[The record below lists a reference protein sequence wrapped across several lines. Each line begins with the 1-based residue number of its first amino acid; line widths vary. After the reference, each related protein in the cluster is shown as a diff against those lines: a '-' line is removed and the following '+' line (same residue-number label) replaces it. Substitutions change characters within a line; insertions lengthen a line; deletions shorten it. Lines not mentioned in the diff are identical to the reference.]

1 MLAYWIFFIFFTGLA
16 LLVSPSY
23 RIIASD
29 NFDLQK
35 RVNPNA
41 FIFKLICIFVLVVF
55 IGFRYEVGGDWL
67 NYKASYFEVAKLNFY
82 DAIFTSNDPLFGL
95 INWIAGQLFTSDSS
109 SYGPLNWRNNILH
122 GYVLVNIIAA
132 IIFSIGLVRFSFRLP
147 RPMLGIVVAIPY
159 LINVVSM
166 GYVRQA
172 AALGLIMYGITLLQ
186 DNNIRRF
193 VIFIIIASLIHK
205 ASLLML
211 PMAIFVSTRNRF
223 WIFFGIGLLFLVM
236 SIAILE
242 SAVERIFIH
251 YIQSEYSS
259 SGAIFRLGMLIPPSV
274 IFLYYKSRF
283 GFSDV
288 FSNLWT
294 LFSLASIFLF
304 SLLFFTSFSTFIDRI
319 ALFLLPLQIAIFAS
333 LPDIFPK
340 NNRAFIIIGIVLYSC
355 LVMFVWLNFAVNSW
369 AWVPYENILFLD
381 HSDIS
386 YKLDSSKT

>member
-1 MLAYWIFFIFFTGLA
+1 MLAYWTFFTFFAALA
-16 LLVSPSY
+16 LFVSPY
-23 RIIASD
+23 RIVTSE
-29 NFDLQK
+29 NFGIQK
-35 RVNPNA
+35 RVKFNA
-41 FIFKLICIFVLVVF
+41 FLFKLICFFVLVFF

-67 NYKASYFEVAKLNFY
+67 NYKAIYFEVAKLSFY

-95 INWIAGQLFTSDSS
+95 INWIAGQLYTSDAS
-109 SYGPLNWRNNILH
+109 SYGPLDWRNNILH

-132 IIFSIGLVRFSFRLP
+132 IIFSIGLVQFSFGLS
-147 RPMLGIVVAIPY
+147 RPILGIVVAIPY

-193 VIFIIIASLIHK
+193 VILIIIASLIHK

-223 WIFFGIGLLFLVM
+223 WIFSGIGLLLLAM
-236 SIAILE
+236 SIVLLE

-288 FSNLWT
+288 YSNLWT
-294 LFSLASIFLF
+294 LFSFSSIFLF
-304 SLLFFTSFSTFIDRI
+304 SLLFITSFSTFIDRI

-340 NNRAFIIIGIVLYSC
+340 NSKAFIIMGIVLYSC

-381 HSDIS
+381 QSDIS